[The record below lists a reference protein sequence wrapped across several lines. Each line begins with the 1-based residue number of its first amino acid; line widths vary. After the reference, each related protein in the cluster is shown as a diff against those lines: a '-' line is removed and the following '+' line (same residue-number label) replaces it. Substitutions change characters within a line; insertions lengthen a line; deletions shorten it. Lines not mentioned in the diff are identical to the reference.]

1 MNFSD
6 VHFLNKGKRKRQ
18 NPAIK
23 GLQKEKIDQNH
34 NGFGFAYD
42 WLEELTIHTGW
53 IKNVL

>member
-23 GLQKEKIDQNH
+23 GLQKEKIDQNP